1 MWADSLDD
9 RANREDVIK
18 SVCITPRHGNG
29 HIQIELNLWPAHFF
43 RHGLDLSVW
52 ILDPVGRDSVVQL
65 VVVSCISE

>member
-1 MWADSLDD
+1 MIVGES
-9 RANREDVIK
+9 RRCNKI
-18 SVCITPRHGNG
+18 SVHNATPWKRP
-29 HIQIELNLWPAHFF
+29 QIELNLWPAHFF